1 MARRPLF
8 GARHNPGA
16 PFDPLADLVNEFG
29 QGIPDNQVPAYIS
42 VPNNEFGGGAP
53 DNMSDI
59 YSFDGENDPYGTY
72 DGPFGERAFNP
83 VNRRNPRHNP
93 KLAAPLYHA
102 PADSSWRQQFGQI
115 ASLAREIQKRDG
127 CSQKEAFA
135 NARLILESQ
144 GAAAVSNPINKKTG
158 KKYKATRYA
167 PGHFDKPSQERTYR
181 TVDRRGRNIA
191 GAAQLRRVTQGIMEA
206 DGCDLGSAW
215 DLARGKDVSAP
226 RAARASFQAGSAKA
240 NPQSEHV
247 RMGSRDLY
255 ELAAQGDSAASAE
268 LSRREEKRALTNG
281 MRRR

>member
-29 QGIPDNQVPAYIS
+29 QGIPDNQVPTYIS
-42 VPNNEFGGGAP
+42 VPNNEFGGGYP
-53 DNMSDI
+53 DNTSDI
-59 YSFDGENDPYGTY
+59 YSFGGEDDPYGSY
-72 DGPFGERAFNP
+72 VGPFGERAFNP

-93 KLAAPLYHA
+93 TLAAPLYKA
-102 PADSSWRQQFGQI
+102 PAGSAWRQQFGEI
-115 ASLAREIQKRDG
+115 AKLAREIQLRDG

-135 NARLILESQ
+135 QAKIVLESMQ
-144 GAAAVSNPINKKTG
+144 AGGVASANPINKKTG

-167 PGHFDKPSQERTYR
+167 PDHFSKPAAERTYR
-181 TVDRRGRNIA
+181 QTDRTGRDISA
-191 GAAQLRRVTQGIMEA
+191 FARVRQTAQGIMEA
-206 DGCDLGSAW
+206 EGCDLGSAW
-215 DLARGKDVSAP
+215 DLARGKDVSEK
-226 RAARASFQAGSAKA
+226 RAGRATFKSGALS
-240 NPQSEHV
+240 NPHV

-255 ELAAQGDSAASAE
+255 EMAAQGDSDASAE